1 MNDRASAQITIIA
14 QKLAGK
20 MHTQA
25 ELEDELFTLVR
36 ACYLPEHERREVIPV
51 RRMPAAGEV
60 LPPQQRA
67 AWAREK
73 TVYDAPDIR
82 DASTARLRP

>member
-1 MNDRASAQITIIA
+1 VKAQAHERITTTA

-20 MHTQA
+20 MHTQE
-25 ELEDELFTLVR
+25 ELEEALFTLVLT
-36 ACYLPEHERREVIPV
+36 CYQPEAREVVPV

-67 AWAREK
+67 TWARGK
-73 TVYDAPDIR
+73 TMYDDPDVR
-82 DASTARLRP
+82 DTPIMRCL